1 MELSDFRLRKI
12 NGQNIVVP
20 VGETSKSFSGMIRLN
35 DSAAE
40 IFSLLCKGMS
50 PESVAAEMS
59 KKYDVST
66 DEILDDIRKM
76 LNGLEQLQ
84 KSNTHIEDILEKE
97 GIFVSTTVGMSMY
110 PLLKNRRD
118 NIIVKPVNGILKK
131 YDVPL
136 YKRGERYILHRIV
149 DVKDNE
155 YVIIGDNCISYEYVP
170 FDKVIGV
177 AVGFYR
183 RNHYVDCN
191 NKLYRI
197 YSRVW
202 VKTFPVRRQYIKLR
216 TLYLKARH
224 RLKLFLIGQREEK

>member
-1 MELSDFRLRKI
+1 MEFSDFRIRKV

-40 IFSLLCKGMS
+40 IFSMLCKGNT
-50 PESVAAEMS
+50 PDSVAVEMS
-59 KKYDVST
+59 KKYDVSA
-66 DEILDDIRKM
+66 DEILEDIRRM
-76 LNGLEQLQ
+76 LDGLEKLQ
-84 KSNTHIEDILEKE
+84 NSSVHIEDILEKE
-97 GIFVSTTVGMSMY
+97 GIFLSTTVGMSMY

-118 NIIVKPVNGILKK
+118 NIVVKPVKGILKK

-149 DVKDNE
+149 DVKENE
-155 YVIIGDNCISYEYVP
+155 YIIIGDNCVAYEHVP

-183 RNHYVDCN
+183 RNRYVDCN
-191 NKLYRI
+191 NRFYRL

-202 VKTFPVRRQYIKLR
+202 VKCFPIRLQYKRMISL
-216 TLYLKARH
+216 LVKAKH
-224 RLKLFLIGQREEK
+224 KLKLLLTGKKE